1 MCCVFQPAFGCCAYP
16 KAGWNTSF
24 WPFGPFLFISNVLQ
38 WFFGW
43 NQEKLFRNVWKKQCF
58 KLLFKGGWHE
68 STGRLPILTEKCL
81 KWTNKGRKWP
91 KKLFKPALGAHS
103 SQKLVQ
109 IHNIYDCYFLFYF
122 IGMQLCK

>member
-58 KLLFKGGWHE
+58 KLGGWHE
-68 STGRLPILTEKCL
+68 TSVNS
-81 KWTNKGRKWP
+81 WYSP
-91 KKLFKPALGAHS
+91 KNVWNEQTKVENGPKNYL
-103 SQKLVQ
+103 
-109 IHNIYDCYFLFYF
+109 N
-122 IGMQLCK
+122 QLWVRTAAKSWSKYTTFMTVIFCFTLLACNCVSKKV